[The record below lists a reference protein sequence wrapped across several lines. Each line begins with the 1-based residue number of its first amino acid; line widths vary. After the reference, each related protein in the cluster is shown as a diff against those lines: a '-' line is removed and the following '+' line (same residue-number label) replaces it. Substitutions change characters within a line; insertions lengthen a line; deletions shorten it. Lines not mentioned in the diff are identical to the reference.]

1 MFDDR
6 SAIEVLRRSLADP
19 AGSFSIGVPAAVA
32 EFMRD
37 AGEPAETLAAGL
49 GVATP
54 RGAIRVTARED
65 VRPVA
70 YEALSRR
77 PDRWLHGLVFCLPE
91 AAARM
96 DGSRTLRALGPD
108 REAIHAADRDARLF
122 DLGVGA
128 PQVDFCVR
136 TDAPG
141 LIEVLRRNCGRPL
154 AEWPGEVMAA
164 LMETNPQ
171 RVVRSRLGRIEVTQ
185 PIPRDRTPT
194 GPHTH
199 LFPHL
204 FPHLSPHLSPGRIGA
219 GGLDRGRAYDPRLPV
234 PEGWLPCLQLYP
246 PHPSIGLLGDERPF
260 DGVRHAAFQDLL
272 AVWGPPDHAR
282 EKARAAA
289 FEAGGAP
296 ESFMPRDTAPDTP
309 EGRLGLRIAL
319 RQLRAIRGED
329 PRLAAW
335 RQRFDPS

>member
-37 AGEPAETLAAGL
+37 AEEPAEALADGL
-49 GVATP
+49 GVATA
-54 RGAIRVTARED
+54 RGAIRLTARED
-65 VRPVA
+65 VRLLA

-77 PDRWLHGLVFCLPE
+77 PERWLHGLVFCLPE

-96 DGSRTLRALGPD
+96 EGSRVLRALGPD
-108 REAIHAADRDARLF
+108 REAVQTGDREAQLF

-128 PQVDFCVR
+128 PQADFCVR
-136 TDAPG
+136 TSVPA
-141 LIEVLRRNCGRPL
+141 LIELLRRNGGRPL

-164 LMETNPQ
+164 LKEANPQ

-185 PIPRDRTPT
+185 PIPGNRTPT

-204 FPHLSPHLSPGRIGA
+204 LSDLSSGP
-219 GGLDRGRAYDPRLPV
+219 DRDRAYDPELPV
-234 PEGWLPCLQLYP
+234 PEGWLPCLQVYP
-246 PHPSIGLLGDERPF
+246 PHPTIDLLGDDRPF
-260 DGVRHAAFQDLL
+260 DGARHAAFQDLL
-272 AVWGPPDHAR
+272 AAWAPPDYTR
-282 EKARAAA
+282 EKARANAA
-289 FEAGGAP
+289 FEAGETP
-296 ESFMPRDTAPDTP
+296 ESFVPRETP
-309 EGRLGLRIAL
+309 AGRTVEAD
-319 RQLRAIRGED
+319 RQLACRYSSSRGSTQ
-329 PRLAAW
+329 RLNRLLATG
-335 RQRFDPS
+335 S